1 MMKRSIERIKVRAEL
16 REVERVLTV
25 LRRALAHWGV
35 DEEDGFKIEVSL
47 YEICVNIILYAYPER
62 RGIIEVGLWTEGKR
76 FHLEVRDR
84 GVPFDPR
91 SLAPPDIREN
101 IRTRKKGG
109 LGVYL
114 VRTLMDGF
122 VYKRDK
128 GVNILT
134 VTKIL
139 RPRKAPPSS

>member
-1 MMKRSIERIKVRAEL
+1 MRRSVERIKVRADL
-16 REVERVLTV
+16 REVDRVLSL
-25 LRRALAHWGV
+25 LRKALARWRV
-35 DEEDGFKIEVSL
+35 DEEDGFKIELSL

-62 RGIIEVGLWTEGKR
+62 RGAVEVRFWTETNR

-101 IRTRKKGG
+101 IRSRKKGG

-122 VYKRDK
+122 SYKRDN

-134 VTKIL
+134 VSKIL
-139 RPRKAPPSS
+139 RPRKSQASS

>member
-1 MMKRSIERIKVRAEL
+1 MARSAERIKVRADL
-16 REVERVLTV
+16 REVDRVLSL
-25 LRRALAHWGV
+25 LRKALARWKI
-35 DEEDGFKIEVSL
+35 DEEDGFKIELSL

-62 RGIIEVGLWTEGKR
+62 RGALEIRFWAEANR
-76 FHLEVRDR
+76 FHIEVRDR

-122 VYKRDK
+122 AYKRDK

-134 VTKIL
+134 VSKIL
-139 RPRKAPPSS
+139 RPRRSPAST

>member
-1 MMKRSIERIKVRAEL
+1 MRRSVERIKVRADL
-16 REVERVLTV
+16 GEVDRVLNS
-25 LRRALAHWGV
+25 LRKALVRWKI
-35 DEEDGFKIEVSL
+35 DEEDGFKIELSL
-47 YEICVNIILYAYPER
+47 YEICVNVILYAYPER
-62 RGIIEVGLWTEGKR
+62 QGSLEVRFWTEPSR
-76 FHLEVRDR
+76 FHIEVRDR

-91 SLAPPDIREN
+91 SLVPPDIREN

-122 VYKRDK
+122 AYKRDK

-134 VTKIL
+134 VYKSL
-139 RPRKAPPSS
+139 RPRKSSAAS